1 MKLFSVIAFL
11 MLVLS
16 GRVAALAA
24 DFGGLD
30 LRPLLMVRESKK
42 MTFGVGP
49 VNGTIEEEHNLF
61 VTRGGATVLDLV
73 TRKDLGEWQT
83 QILQGVGTDAEIAS
97 LTQALSNSKI
107 GRLQSCSKLV
117 AEGLEVR
124 YEITWFGWSNRT
136 SKAISIIYSP
146 EPAPGSVPCP
156 SGADT
161 LIQGIGAYER
171 DFAANPD
178 TSIDK

>member
-30 LRPLLMVRESKK
+30 LRPLLIVRESKK

-49 VNGTIEEEHNLF
+49 VEGTIEEEHSLF
-61 VTRGGATVLDLV
+61 ITRGGATVLDLV
-73 TRKDLGEWQT
+73 ARSNQGEWQT
-83 QILQGVGTDAEIAS
+83 QIFRGIGTSAELAS
-97 LTQALSNSKI
+97 LTQALSDSKI
-107 GRLQSCSKLV
+107 GRLKSCSKIV
-117 AEGLEVR
+117 AEGLEAK
-124 YEITWFGWSNRT
+124 YEITWFGWNNRT
-136 SKAISIIYSP
+136 GKTISVIYSP
-146 EPAPGSVPCP
+146 EPAPSSAPCP
-156 SGADT
+156 ASVDT
-161 LIQGIGAYER
+161 LVQGVGAYER

-178 TSIDK
+178 TSVDR